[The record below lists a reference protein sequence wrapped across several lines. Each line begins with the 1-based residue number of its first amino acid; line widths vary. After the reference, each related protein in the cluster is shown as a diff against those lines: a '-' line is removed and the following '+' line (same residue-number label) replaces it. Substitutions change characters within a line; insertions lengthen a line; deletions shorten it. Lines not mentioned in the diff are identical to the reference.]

1 MKKDS
6 VEYYVWNK
14 GWRDI
19 EFLRVALRDNVLDQ
33 FDDEIVRKTLGSISS
48 RIINTISGNVPF
60 IGGSRFELKSMLN
73 TELKEHSYINYEI

>member
-33 FDDEIVRKTLGSISS
+33 FDDVAVISKILGTISYS
-48 RIINTISGNVPF
+48 IINTIGGNIPF
-60 IGGSRFELKSMLN
+60 VGGSSFDLSSILN
-73 TELKEHSYINYEI
+73 VELKER